1 MNGDTLR
8 LPALSWYEVGIEAA
22 RGLTRAA
29 QSVVLAAALLV
40 FGQMF
45 DHAGLAR
52 AESSYPSHPIQLVVT
67 VPPGGAAD
75 LVARIVGA
83 KLADALGQ
91 PVVISNRGGAG
102 GTIAAAAV
110 AKSDPDGYTL
120 LLNTIATHGIGP
132 HLYANLPYD
141 PVKDFAPVALIAKF
155 PLIMSV
161 NADLPAQSVSD
172 VIALARAKPG
182 QLAFASAG
190 TGGAPHLAGELF
202 KSVTGAD
209 LLHVPYR
216 GSGPAVIDLV
226 AGRVAI
232 MFDAVP
238 SLLPFITAGKLRV
251 LAAASAER
259 NRLLPDVPTFAELGY
274 PAMDISL
281 WYGIVAPAGT
291 PRPVVQ
297 LLNAE
302 LVKILDMP
310 DVRKSL
316 ADQGADIKG
325 GTPEEF
331 GTFMRDEQARWGV
344 VVKQAGIKPE

>member
-1 MNGDTLR
+1 MR
-8 LPALSWYEVGIEAA
+8 VW
-22 RGLTRAA
+22 
-29 QSVVLAAALLV
+29 QSLLLAVAALV
-40 FGQMF
+40 FDQ
-45 DHAGLAR
+45 AGLAY
-52 AESSYPSHPIQLVVT
+52 AESNYPNRPIQLVVT

-75 LVARIVGA
+75 FVARIVGA
-83 KLADALGQ
+83 KLGDALGQ
-91 PVVISNRGGAG
+91 PVVTSNRGGAG
-102 GTIAAAAV
+102 GTIAAGAV

-141 PVKDFAPVALIAKF
+141 PVKDFSPIILVAKL
-155 PLIMSV
+155 PLIMTV

-172 VIALARAKPG
+172 VIALAKARPG

-190 TGGAPHLAGELF
+190 NGGAPHLAGELF
-202 KSVTGAD
+202 KSLTGTD

-216 GSGPAVIDLV
+216 GSGPAVVDLV
-226 AGRVAI
+226 AGRIAI

-251 LAAASAER
+251 LAAASPER
-259 NRLLPDVPTFAELGY
+259 HRLLPDIPTFAELGY
-274 PAMDISL
+274 AKMDIAL
-281 WYGIVAPAGT
+281 WYGIAAPADT
-291 PRPVVQ
+291 PRSVVQ
-297 LLNAE
+297 RLNTE

-310 DVRKSL
+310 DIRKSF

-325 GTPEEF
+325 GTPEDF
-331 GTFMRDEQARWGV
+331 AAFMHAEQARWGA

>member
-1 MNGDTLR
+1 MKVWHN
-8 LPALSWYEVGIEAA
+8 
-22 RGLTRAA
+22 
-29 QSVVLAAALLV
+29 VLAAVAALVSAVLCNS
-40 FGQMF
+40 
-45 DHAGLAR
+45 APALAQ
-52 AESSYPSHPIQLVVT
+52 SSYPSRPIQLVVT

-75 LVARIVGA
+75 FVGRLIGA

-102 GTIAAAAV
+102 GTTAAAAV

-141 PVKDFAPVALIAKF
+141 PERDFSPVILVAKL
-155 PLIMSV
+155 PLIMSI
-161 NADLPAQSVSD
+161 NADVPAQSVAD
-172 VIALARAKPG
+172 IIALAKAKPG
-182 QLAFASAG
+182 QLSFASAG
-190 TGGAPHLAGELF
+190 SGGAPHLAGELF
-202 KSVTGAD
+202 KSLTGTD

-216 GSGPAVIDLV
+216 GSGPAVVDLV
-226 AGRVAI
+226 AGRTTM

-251 LAAASAER
+251 LAAASPQR
-259 NRLLPDVPTFAELGY
+259 HRLLPDIPSFAELGF
-274 PAMDISL
+274 PRMDIAL
-281 WYGIVAPAGT
+281 WYGIVAPGGT
-291 PRPVVQ
+291 PQPIVQ
-297 LLNAE
+297 RLNTE

-310 DVRKSL
+310 DIRKTL
-316 ADQGADIKG
+316 ADQGADIKA

-331 GTFMRDEQARWGV
+331 ARFMHDEQTRWGA